1 MINEKEAQS
10 AFNFYFPRLSGCT
23 SFADS
28 IHSVSD
34 LRLHLSIFLSFN
46 FSIFQFFHLSIL
58 QFPSFI
64 IAIVNT
70 IRYDDMIHKE
80 QAHGLTG
87 FLYGLC

>member
-34 LRLHLSIFLSFN
+34 LR
-46 FSIFQFFHLSIL
+46 FHLSIL
-58 QFPSFI
+58 QLPSFI
-64 IAIVNT
+64 IAVVHSIGN
-70 IRYDDMIHKE
+70 DDVIHE
-80 QAHGLTG
+80 MQAHGFTS
-87 FLYGLC
+87 FID